1 MSISITPILRQEV
14 ERLGDAFGST
24 LIRDGATACDREL
37 EMVFRDL
44 ATLRSSVN
52 DVVRRRANELS
63 KDQLIELQAGLNA
76 KLDELFS
83 VKIERLIER
92 RALAIAEQAERDPVT
107 MLPNRAAFDR
117 RLRDEIGRAQRYG
130 RELSVVLFDV
140 DRFKSVNDQF
150 GHPAGDQALLQ
161 VARALKSSLRQ
172 SDAIFRYGGDE
183 FAAVCPETS
192 GEVIAHVLRR
202 LESNLRV
209 PGIEAHLSRQ
219 LGLSWGAASFPAD
232 AVEEGKLIRIADER
246 LYDCK
251 RSHHRSLAAGLASI
265 CR

>member
-1 MSISITPILRQEV
+1 MPVSITQILRQEF
-14 ERLGDAFGST
+14 ERFSDAFGSAP
-24 LIRDGATACDREL
+24 IHDDASAGDREL
-37 EMVFRDL
+37 ETVFRDL
-44 ATLRSSVN
+44 AALRSSAN

-63 KDQLIELQAGLNA
+63 KGELIELQAGLNA
-76 KLDELFS
+76 KLDELLS
-83 VKIERLIER
+83 VEIERLIER
-92 RALAIAEQAERDPVT
+92 RALALAEQAERDPVT
-107 MLPNRAAFDR
+107 TLPNRAAFDR
-117 RLRDEIGRAQRYG
+117 RLRVEIGRAQRYG

-161 VARALKSSLRQ
+161 VARILKSSLRQ
-172 SDAIFRYGGDE
+172 SDAVFRYGGDE

-192 GEVIAHVLRR
+192 GEAMARVLRR

-209 PGIEAHLSRQ
+209 PGIEAHLSRR

-232 AVEEGKLIRIADER
+232 AVEEGELIRIADKR

-251 RSHHRSLAAGLASI
+251 RAHHRSLAVGL
-265 CR
+265 